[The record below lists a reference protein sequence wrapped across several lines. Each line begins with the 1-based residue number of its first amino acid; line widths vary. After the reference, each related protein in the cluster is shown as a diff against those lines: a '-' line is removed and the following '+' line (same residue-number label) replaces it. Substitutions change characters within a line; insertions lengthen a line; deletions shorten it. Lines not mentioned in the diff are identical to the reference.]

1 MQSIQAKIDDETA
14 RQLDAVIKHTGFRTR
29 YELLRCL
36 VTAFLHYADREGK
49 EGVTADQIELAQVFE
64 TMNNI
69 VGRLRYRRPMQIDSA
84 VYLMRQGKRG
94 EKGVRMMTIGDGGMS
109 STGNSLL
116 IVDKVMRHV
125 FPTVY
130 TRLMDIGRAIG
141 AKTCKQVIEYLIQGA
156 DGMTEDELTIRTE
169 MSDHQQSVEY
179 GNKPVQSWKRSV
191 NEMK

>member
-14 RQLDAVIKHTGFRTR
+14 RQLDAVIKHTRFRTR

-49 EGVTADQIELAQVFE
+49 EGVTADQLELAQVFE

-94 EKGVRMMTIGDGGMS
+94 AKGVRMMTIGDGGMS

-156 DGMTEDELTIRTE
+156 DGMTEDELTIMTE
-169 MSDHQQSVEY
+169 MADHQQSVEY

-191 NEMK
+191 NDMK

>member
-14 RQLDAVIKHTGFRTR
+14 RQLDAVIKHTRFRTR

-49 EGVTADQIELAQVFE
+49 EGVTADQLELAQVFE

-94 EKGVRMMTIGDGGMS
+94 AKGVRMMTIGDGGMS

-116 IVDKVMRHV
+116 IMDKVMRHV
-125 FPTVY
+125 FPTVH

-141 AKTCKQVIEYLIQGA
+141 VKTCKQVIEYLIQGA
-156 DGMTEDELTIRTE
+156 DGMTEDEQTIRTE

-179 GNKPVQSWKRSV
+179 GNKPVRSWRRSV
-191 NEMK
+191 NDMQ

>member
-14 RQLDAVIKHTGFRTR
+14 RQLDAVIKHTRFRTR

-49 EGVTADQIELAQVFE
+49 EGVTADQLELAQVFE

-69 VGRLRYRRPMQIDSA
+69 VGRLRYRRPMQIDSV

-94 EKGVRMMTIGDGGMS
+94 AKGVRMMTIGDGGMS

-169 MSDHQQSVEY
+169 MSDHQQSIEY

-191 NEMK
+191 NDMK